1 MEEDPFLAA
10 GIDIPAELPYPE
22 LTGIISSVI
31 GKSSPENTP
40 KMNTKNK
47 DELKVL
53 DHIVLGAS
61 NTMLATANPIDKEE
75 STTDDTHDVE
85 CETDKENGIAQ
96 NGDSN
101 QDIPEVIIESKSDE
115 GRGSDK
121 KDDSD
126 LSDFNF
132 MYPIEKRF
140 MPQVSIT
147 SDEKCENNA

>member
-40 KMNTKNK
+40 KIDTKNK

-61 NTMLATANPIDKEE
+61 TTMLATTNPMDKED
-75 STTDDTHDVE
+75 STTDDTESDR
-85 CETDKENGIAQ
+85 ENGIAE

-101 QDIPEVIIESKSDE
+101 QDIPEVIIDSKSDE
-115 GRGSDK
+115 GRGSEK

-147 SDEKCENNA
+147 SDEKCENNV

>member
-40 KMNTKNK
+40 KIDTKNK

-53 DHIVLGAS
+53 DHFVLGAS
-61 NTMLATANPIDKEE
+61 TTMLATANPIDVED
-75 STTDDTHDVE
+75 STDDTHKVE
-85 CETDKENGIAQ
+85 TETNEKNGIAQ
-96 NGDSN
+96 DSDSN

-115 GRGSDK
+115 VRGSDK
-121 KDDSD
+121 KADSD

-147 SDEKCENNA
+147 SDEKFENNA